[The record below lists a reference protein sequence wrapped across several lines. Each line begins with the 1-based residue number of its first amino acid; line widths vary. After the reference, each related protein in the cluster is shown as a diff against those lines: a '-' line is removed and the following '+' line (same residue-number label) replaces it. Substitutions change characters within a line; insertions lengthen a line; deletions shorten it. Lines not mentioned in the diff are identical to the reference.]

1 MLSEIGWRLEGDDE
15 PTLYVYDV
23 ITSQEYTDYDGET
36 YGVSAQ
42 GMIDRLADYK
52 GKEVTVR
59 INSRGGDVFNGVAM
73 YEALKN
79 HDGGVKTIVDGQAAS
94 AASVVMLAGSERLI
108 SRAGIVMIHEPM
120 VYFHGNRTEVRSQLE
135 ALDSLCE
142 SVTSLYLE
150 HLDAKKD
157 DIEKWMSD
165 TKYFSSK
172 EAIEC
177 GFATGFIGDTNTKKD
192 SKDKTMQSEKKAPVM
207 TGPDAQLALAV
218 LRRRRRLS
226 AV

>member
-108 SRAGIVMIHEPM
+108 SRAGIVMIHE
-120 VYFHGNRTEVRSQLE
+120 
-135 ALDSLCE
+135 